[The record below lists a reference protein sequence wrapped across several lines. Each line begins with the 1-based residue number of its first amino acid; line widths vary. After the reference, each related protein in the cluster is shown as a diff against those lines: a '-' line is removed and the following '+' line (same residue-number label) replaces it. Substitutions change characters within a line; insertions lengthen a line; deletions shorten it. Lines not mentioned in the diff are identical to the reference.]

1 MARAMF
7 SAKVDLAKIP
17 NRKVFWKEIE
27 KQMRKEGQQYKKLY
41 HDWVDTWEAK
51 PRFKVKIR
59 RKTQQGYMWGEV
71 TPTADQGLL
80 QIMNWVIHG
89 TGSYVGKGYYPIRP
103 LGLKIARGA
112 AIGVNLN
119 MQGDYPLR
127 YRETYT
133 PATQPGI
140 IQSRGAS
147 YSGPEVT
154 AMEVWHPGIK
164 PRNITEFI
172 LLRREAAYI
181 NAMGEAVKRGLIASM
196 RAGRT

>member
-1 MARAMF
+1 MASATF
-7 SAKVDLAKIP
+7 SAKVELAKIP

-59 RKTQQGYMWGEV
+59 HKTQQGYMWGEV

-89 TGSYVGKGYYPIRP
+89 TGSHVGKGYYPIRP
-103 LGLKIARGA
+103 H
-112 AIGVNLN
+112 
-119 MQGDYPLR
+119 GDYPLR

-140 IQSRGAS
+140 IQSRVPS

-154 AMEVWHPGIK
+154 RNEVWHPGIE
-164 PRNITEFI
+164 PRKITEFI

>member
-1 MARAMF
+1 MASATF
-7 SAKVDLAKIP
+7 SAKVELAKIP

-59 RKTQQGYMWGEV
+59 HKTQQGYMWGEV

-89 TGSYVGKGYYPIRP
+89 TGSHVGKGYYPIPKEPKSGDDP
-103 LGLKIARGA
+103 LW
-112 AIGVNLN
+112 
-119 MQGDYPLR
+119 
-127 YRETYT
+127 YRDIYT
-133 PATQPGI
+133 PATQPGV
-140 IQSRGAS
+140 IQSRNAS
-147 YSGPEVT
+147 YSGPWKSAT
-154 AMEVWHPGIK
+154 QVWHPGIE
-164 PRNITEFI
+164 PRKITEFI